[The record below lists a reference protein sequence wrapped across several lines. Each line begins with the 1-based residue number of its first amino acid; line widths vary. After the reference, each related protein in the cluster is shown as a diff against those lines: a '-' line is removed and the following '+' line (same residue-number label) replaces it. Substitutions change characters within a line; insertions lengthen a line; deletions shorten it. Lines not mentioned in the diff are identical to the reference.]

1 MWNNYDL
8 LRKWNYQKR
17 VTQIFLSLD
26 TPHESCDTVR
36 MNKQNKLSLKD
47 FEELT
52 ETQLGVFVVVISD
65 TIEVLENVLATDD
78 DKMVREHLE
87 VLKKTQDKI
96 KTTITDNDDFWKESA
111 EITQILN
118 LCDSFTKEERNEVLF
133 SLATFLSDLEEAMQE
148 SRGKILKK
156 QEKMHSSVL
165 DILNEIQD
173 NFKTFAAED
182 IFYDTLSIVLKELLD
197 LYSDETMV
205 ESDEDK
211 KWYKEALSNAKFFTQ
226 KLTEFDKT
234 KPFDENLFALYDS
247 IDENKQE
254 FLYMEI
260 TDFGIDL
267 LSEKLVDLQDEYE
280 GLDVDL
286 SKHED
291 NLAAIKQVKRKLQ
304 KKV

>member
-1 MWNNYDL
+1 M
-8 LRKWNYQKR
+8 
-17 VTQIFLSLD
+17 S
-26 TPHESCDTVR
+26 
-36 MNKQNKLSLKD
+36 KQNKISLKSI
-47 FEELT
+47 EKLT
-52 ETQLGVFVVVISD
+52 ETQLGAFIVVISD
-65 TIEVLENVLATDD
+65 TIEVLENALATDD
-78 DKMVREHLE
+78 DKMLREHLN
-87 VLKKTQDKI
+87 LLQSAQNKI
-96 KTTITDNDDFWKESA
+96 ETTITDNDDFWKESDD
-111 EITQILN
+111 ITQILN

-133 SLATFLSDLEEAMQE
+133 ALDTFLSDLENAMQE

-173 NFKTFAAED
+173 NFKTFATED

-211 KWYKEALSNAKFFTQ
+211 EWYKEALSNAKFFTQ

-291 NLAAIKQVKRKLQ
+291 NLAAIKQIKRKLQ
-304 KKV
+304 KKYKAAP